1 MVDTSHENIGTRRC
15 RAVLAVAFLAAV
27 HVAFRALLNPIG
39 VSVGTIPDW
48 VALICMGVLVSQP
61 VLFGIWAAIGP
72 GPFFARV
79 PATIAALIAVCIAG
93 VIRRWNLLWPSVAAT
108 SIQADQFVWDLALFA
123 LVMGTMWIA
132 GKLVGW
138 RVVSYSNEPSAAQLN
153 QFSLKFL
160 LGLTAVCSVLL
171 AIGRLWASANA
182 SAASFAGIVLLT
194 LFPVLVLP
202 FIALSVRPLWRFILL
217 VPVLWAF
224 LTWLAIE
231 TVAAMEKVPPSQVAN
246 ELVLLQ
252 VGAAIASLTAAM
264 MLRLAGYRFSRP
276 PRSSG
281 TS

>member
-1 MVDTSHENIGTRRC
+1 MVDNPHGNIGPRRH
-15 RAVLAVAFLAAV
+15 RAVLAVALLV
-27 HVAFRALLNPIG
+27 VMHVAFRALLNPIG
-39 VSVGTIPDW
+39 VSVGTIPEW
-48 VALICMGVLVSQP
+48 VGLLCMGILVSQP

-72 GPFFARV
+72 GAYIARV
-79 PATIAALIAVCIAG
+79 PATFAALIAVCIAG
-93 VIRRWNLLWPSVAAT
+93 VIRRWNLLLPSVAAT

-123 LVMGTMWIA
+123 LVMGTMWIV
-132 GKLVGW
+132 GRFVGW
-138 RVVSYSNEPSAAQLN
+138 RVVSYSNEPPAAQPN

-160 LGLTAVCSVLL
+160 VGLTAVCSVLL

-202 FIALSVRPLWRFILL
+202 FIVLSERPLLRLILL
-217 VPVLWAF
+217 VPVLWAL

-276 PRSSG
+276 PRRSRPS
-281 TS
+281 